1 MTLAPRQ
8 TGGLARRMI
17 SWSRFVV
24 IVAVI
29 GIFVAFVALMAS
41 FAVVTATKVV
51 EALSGD
57 LSQKELVSVLV
68 QEADTAL
75 LATVLYVL
83 ALGLYSLFVDDTIP
97 LPSWLRIHTLTDLKE
112 LLASVVVV
120 VLAVFFL
127 GLALTWDGTRD
138 LLVPGLSVAAVILAL
153 SVFLR
158 VSKSERRDVG
168 QGESPSGGAAAADST
183 PPAPRD
189 SAAGS

>member
-1 MTLAPRQ
+1 
-8 TGGLARRMI
+8 MI
-17 SWSRFVV
+17 AWSRYVV

-29 GIFVAFVALMAS
+29 GLFAAFVALMAS

-138 LLVPGLSVAAVILAL
+138 LLVPGLSIAAVILAL

-168 QGESPSGGAAAADST
+168 QDESPSGGAPAADPA

-189 SAAGS
+189 SAAGSRPSRGAQ